1 MSKSGWFGSRRRGP
15 LHVAAL
21 WAATVLVQIADQLV
35 FPPEDYVSAQVSSIL
50 HLSGGLLLAS
60 FIASAILGVRGAA
73 WQLATT
79 VMAANLIA
87 AVFWFGAQFFI
98 EQHSV
103 WTWAVPLVIDTGF
116 AVIVVRSIWLGFRTV
131 TPPGRRIAAI
141 GAVLVVASLPSLMN
155 TLDGPFRALRA
166 LVEFR
171 SPDVSEV
178 DQTPYI
184 DPEALWGAQPALI
197 DQALA
202 RMGRDRHHPAQT
214 YVVTVAAQGSQS
226 LFAREAGG
234 AARVLGGRFAA
245 SDRTLTLSNGAEDL
259 SKRPLATNT
268 NLRSLLR
275 GVATRMDRKRDLIVI
290 YLAAHGGR
298 EAYLSTDLPDY
309 TELDSVSAASLRAAL
324 DAAGIERRVVIVSA
338 CFAGSWIKPLATD
351 NSIVL
356 TAAAADRTSFGCS
369 DDRKLT
375 YFGAAFLEGPLGSG
389 VSLATAFSAMR
400 ATVAR
405 WEARDHLT
413 PSDPQ
418 AYVGRNMQPVWTAT
432 ASVGAAR

>member
-1 MSKSGWFGSRRRGP
+1 MSKSGWFGSRRSGP
-15 LHVAAL
+15 LLVAAL
-21 WAATVLVQIADQLV
+21 WAATALVQIADQLV

-50 HLSGGLLLAS
+50 HLSGGVLLAS
-60 FIASAILGVRGAA
+60 LVASAILGVRGAA
-73 WQLATT
+73 WQLATA
-79 VMAANLIA
+79 VMSANLIA
-87 AVFWFGAQFFI
+87 AVVWFGAQFFI
-98 EQHSV
+98 EQGSV
-103 WTWAVPLVIDTGF
+103 STWAVPLVIDAGF
-116 AVIVVRSIWLGFRTV
+116 AVIIVRSVWLGFRSVAT
-131 TPPGRRIAAI
+131 PGRRIAAI
-141 GAVLVVASLPSLMN
+141 GVLLVVASLPSLMN
-155 TLDGPFRALRA
+155 TLDGSFRALRA
-166 LVEFR
+166 VVEFR
-171 SPDVSEV
+171 SPDASDV

-197 DQALA
+197 DQALERVGRA
-202 RMGRDRHHPAQT
+202 RPDRAQT
-214 YVVTVAAQGSQS
+214 YVVTVAAQGSQA
-226 LFAREAGG
+226 LFAREAGV
-234 AARVLGGRFAA
+234 AARVLANRFAA
-245 SDRTLTLSNGAEDL
+245 RDRTLTLSNGADDL

-268 NLRSLLR
+268 NLRSLLQ
-275 GVATRMDRKRDLIVI
+275 GLATRIDRKRDLVVI

-351 NSIVL
+351 NSIVV

-375 YFGAAFLEGPLGSG
+375 YFGEAFLEGPLGSG
-389 VSLATAFSAMR
+389 VSLATAFEATR

-413 PSDPQ
+413 PSKPQ
-418 AYVGRNMQPVWTAT
+418 ASVGRNMQSVWT
-432 ASVGAAR
+432 VAAPPAAAK